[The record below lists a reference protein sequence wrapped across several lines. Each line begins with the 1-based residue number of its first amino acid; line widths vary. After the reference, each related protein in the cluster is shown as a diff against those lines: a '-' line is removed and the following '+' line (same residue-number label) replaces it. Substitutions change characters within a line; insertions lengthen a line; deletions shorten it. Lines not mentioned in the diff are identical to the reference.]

1 MFIPRY
7 LLRQLYVKGS
17 LENVDI
23 NGDGI
28 LDGARIKLRNT
39 LGGGSVRGRLRAIID
54 GEEVSP
60 ERILIEFKGER
71 MRASEAAGRSIY
83 VAVGDELTIFFE
95 LGKGLTPGEHK
106 VELELDV
113 QELGPVG
120 FDFTDVV
127 K

>member
-23 NGDGI
+23 NGDGV
-28 LDGARIKLRNT
+28 LDGAKIKLRNT
-39 LGGGSVRGRLRAIID
+39 LGGGTVRGRLRAIID
-54 GEEVSP
+54 GEEVPP

-71 MRASEAAGRSIY
+71 MRASEAAGRSMY
-83 VAVGDELTIFFE
+83 VAVGDEIDIFFE
-95 LGKGLTPGEHK
+95 LGKALAPGEHK
-106 VELELDV
+106 IELELDV

>member
-23 NGDGI
+23 NGDGV
-28 LDGARIKLRNT
+28 LDGAKIKLRNT
-39 LGGGSVRGRLRAIID
+39 LGGGTVRGRLRAIID
-54 GEEVSP
+54 GEEVPP
-60 ERILIEFKGER
+60 EKILIEFKGER
-71 MRASEAAGRSIY
+71 MRASEAAGRSMY
-83 VAVGDELTIFFE
+83 VAVGDEIDIFFE
-95 LGKGLTPGEHK
+95 LGKALAPGEHK
-106 VELELDV
+106 IELELDV